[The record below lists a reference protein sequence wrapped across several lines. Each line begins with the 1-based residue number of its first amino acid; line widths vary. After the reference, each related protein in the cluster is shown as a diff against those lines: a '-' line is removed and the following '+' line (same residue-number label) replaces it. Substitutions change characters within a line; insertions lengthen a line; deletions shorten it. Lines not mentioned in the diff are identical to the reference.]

1 MFRFP
6 RRETVVAVQF
16 RIVDNRTSH
25 LRSDVELDWSL
36 RRVNRRLQSIERL
49 CLVRRM
55 RRSSRIGL
63 G

>member
-55 RRSSRIGL
+55 RRSLRIGL